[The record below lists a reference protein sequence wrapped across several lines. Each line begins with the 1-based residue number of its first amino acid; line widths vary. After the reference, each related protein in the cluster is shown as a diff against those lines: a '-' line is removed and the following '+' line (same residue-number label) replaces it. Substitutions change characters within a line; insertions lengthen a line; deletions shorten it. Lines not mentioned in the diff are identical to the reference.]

1 MMNPLTNQNSDTVWN
16 MHDLINDLIYELKM
30 TRGNF
35 VSEIACGLDSER
47 ATHILNVLEYYN
59 TLVLEE
65 VQDYMKKYKK
75 SLFELIQ
82 KRRMAYVEKVRSM
95 YRRNLNDGGGQGGGG
110 QKRSL
115 YHYDSDGELCLESED
130 DTTID
135 LTRDQDD
142 TANLACGMQVV
153 SRGIKKIDRI
163 IQKKKYFI
171 EQDKKQE
178 YLRWCGG
185 TFLTFAAVFVLA
197 YMLTQSLVYKV

>member
-95 YRRNLNDGGGQGGGG
+95 YRRNLNDGGGKGGGG